1 MERQWKAFLN
11 KKLLEAFFKDT
22 LKLTEEK
29 LTKLC
34 SVAGLYLG
42 ILICVYALYSFLLS
56 QQYSRP
62 LFSLLAKTVLA

>member
-11 KKLLEAFFKDT
+11 KELLEAFFNDT
-22 LKLTEEK
+22 LKLTEEN

-42 ILICVYALYSFLLS
+42 ILICV
-56 QQYSRP
+56 
-62 LFSLLAKTVLA
+62 